1 MPGISPK
8 LPLHRDNID
17 GYGTNKTLK
26 DSIKQNFKCLMLTIP
41 GERIMDPDFGVGLM
55 RYLFEPA
62 DAALKSKITKEVI
75 DKTKKYLPFINIVN
89 VIIQAAGESESQ
101 SSSSAVN
108 LSVTIVYDIIP
119 LHLKDTL
126 QIGIN

>member
-75 DKTKKYLPFINIVN
+75 DKTKKYLPFINVVN

>member
-8 LPLHRDNID
+8 LPLHRDSVD

-41 GERIMDPDFGVGLM
+41 GERMMEPDFGVGL
-55 RYLFEPA
+55 RRFLFEPA
-62 DAALKSKITKEVI
+62 DASLKNKITKEVI
-75 DKTKKYLPFINIVN
+75 AQTKKYLPFIKIIN
-89 VIIQAAGESESQ
+89 VIIRAAGESESQ
-101 SSSSAVN
+101 SSTSAVN
-108 LSVTIVYDIIP
+108 LRVTIVYDIIP